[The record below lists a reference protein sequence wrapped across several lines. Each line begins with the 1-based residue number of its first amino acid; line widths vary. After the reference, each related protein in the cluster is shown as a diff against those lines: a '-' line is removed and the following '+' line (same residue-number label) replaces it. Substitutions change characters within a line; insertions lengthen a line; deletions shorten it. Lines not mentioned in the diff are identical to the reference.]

1 MADIMY
7 VCEHKWRQVPIG
19 GVFPVKEPCLF
30 YYLRKNKQCGNTNIV
45 CVCVCV
51 CVCILKHV
59 LILKN
64 AIVHLIIMAK

>member
-1 MADIMY
+1 MY

-51 CVCILKHV
+51 CVCVHSQACAYLK
-59 LILKN
+59 KCYRSSYYN
-64 AIVHLIIMAK
+64 G